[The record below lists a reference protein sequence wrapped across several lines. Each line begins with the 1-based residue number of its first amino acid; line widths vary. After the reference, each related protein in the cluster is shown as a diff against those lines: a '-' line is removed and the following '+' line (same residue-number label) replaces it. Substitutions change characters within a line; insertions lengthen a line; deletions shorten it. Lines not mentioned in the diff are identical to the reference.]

1 MNLVDYLGAISAIIG
16 GAMVFC
22 HAYLSGFKDRGF
34 PGQPWP
40 IRGAMLFLGLF
51 LWLRAGMIYPAAHT
65 ISARYPNGHHVTT
78 SEACVYGAFAVLL
91 TFSLMHY
98 FFSAHRWYAE
108 GADLRIDPNDK
119 PSMKPLPEQ
128 VKEAIREEMPKA
140 AAASTTALLDGL
152 GGPVKAHGGKA

>member
-1 MNLVDYLGAISAIIG
+1 MNLVDYLGAISAILG

-51 LWLRAGMIYPAAHT
+51 LWLRAGMVYPAAHT
-65 ISARYPNGHHVTT
+65 INERYPHGHHVTI

-91 TFSLMHY
+91 TLSFMHY

-108 GADLRIDPNDK
+108 GAELNIDPRDK
-119 PSMKPLPEQ
+119 PNVKTVPEQ
-128 VKEAIREEMPKA
+128 VVEAIREEMPKA
-140 AAASTTALLDGL
+140 AKVANSALLDGL
-152 GGPVKAHGGKA
+152 GGPVKAHGGKV

>member
-51 LWLRAGMIYPAAHT
+51 LWLRAGMIYPAAET
-65 ISARYPNGHHVTT
+65 VSLKYPQGHHVTMT
-78 SEACVYGAFAVLL
+78 EATIYGIFSVLKTAL
-91 TFSLMHY
+91 LMHY

-108 GADLRIDPNDK
+108 GAALNIDPNDK
-119 PSMKPLPEQ
+119 PNM
-128 VKEAIREEMPKA
+128 
-140 AAASTTALLDGL
+140 
-152 GGPVKAHGGKA
+152 